1 MLISGIQKTTLLD
14 YPSKVSCIIFTAG
27 CNLRCS
33 YCHNSEFVLPEKIAK
48 IKDFIPELIFLNFLK
63 TKIGILDGVVI
74 CGGEPTIQKDL
85 VEFCKKIKDMGFL
98 VKLDTNGQNP
108 DILAE
113 LLTYNLVD
121 YIAMDIK
128 GDYENLENL
137 LGIKYNKIDY
147 LKSIEIIK
155 TSGINYEFR
164 TTIVKNY
171 HTLENFEKVVKQIFP
186 CKKYFLQNYRGGNT
200 LNPNF
205 NGESFN
211 STELLEFRE
220 IGVKYIEN
228 CEIRL

>member
-1 MLISGIQKTTLLD
+1 MLISWIQKTTLLD
-14 YPSKVSCIIFTAG
+14 YPSKVSCIIFTAW

-63 TKIGILDGVVI
+63 TKIWILDWVVI
-74 CGGEPTIQKDL
+74 CGWEPTIQKDL
-85 VEFCKKIKDMGFL
+85 VEFCKKIKDMWFL

-128 GDYENLENL
+128 WDYENLENL
-137 LGIKYNKIDY
+137 LWIKYNKIDY

-155 TSGINYEFR
+155 TSWINYEFR

-186 CKKYFLQNYRGGNT
+186 CKKYFLQNYRWWNT

-205 NGESFN
+205 NWESFN

-220 IGVKYIEN
+220 IWVKYIEN